1 MSEAKLKLFTAILAL
16 LAIIMIGSL
25 GLAYF
30 ENLPL
35 FDALWVTVISL
46 TTTGYGDIV
55 PHTISGRAFLMGVLL
70 VGIGVMAYSL
80 GAVTNILVER
90 QITRIMDKG
99 NIKKAINAL
108 QNHVI
113 VCGAGRVGSNVASIL
128 KAEQVPYVMIDHN
141 QETVE
146 RLQEEGELII
156 HGDATQDETLTELGI
171 HRARGIICALPEDAY
186 NLFVALTA
194 RDANPNLKI
203 VARAERPET
212 MEKLKRAG
220 ADKVIAPT
228 LIAGSQMAMAIM
240 KPLTVDL
247 IDTLYTPHMREY
259 MLEEFLVREHSP
271 LVNREVMDIFAEQ
284 QKVTVIAII
293 RGDEIIANVRGNHIF
308 SMMGIYSD
316 GGGIIANV
324 RGNHIILPGD
334 NLVLL
339 GAKKNLEL
347 FERSLEG

>member
-16 LAIIMIGSL
+16 LTIIILGSI

-55 PHTISGRAFLMGVLL
+55 PHTITGRAFLMCVLL

-90 QITRIMDKG
+90 QITRIMDKS

-108 QNHVI
+108 QDHVI
-113 VCGAGRVGSNVASIL
+113 VCGGGRVGSNVATIL

-141 QETVE
+141 QETVQQ
-146 RLQEEGELII
+146 LQEEGELVI
-156 HGDATQDETLTELGI
+156 HGDATQDETLIELGI
-171 HRARGIICALPEDAY
+171 QRARGIVCALPEDAY
-186 NLFVALTA
+186 NLFVTLTA
-194 RDANPNLKI
+194 RDVNPNLKI
-203 VARAERPET
+203 VSRAERPET

-247 IDTLYTPHMREY
+247 IDTLYTPHIKGY
-259 MLEEFLVREHSP
+259 HLEEFLVGEHSP
-271 LVNREVMDIFAEQ
+271 LANRQVMDIFEQQ
-284 QKVTVIAII
+284 QKVTIIAII
-293 RGDEIIANVRGNHIF
+293 RNDQIIANVRGNH
-308 SMMGIYSD
+308 
-316 GGGIIANV
+316 V
-324 RGNHIILPGD
+324 ILPGD

-339 GAKKNLEL
+339 GSRKNLEL
-347 FERSLEG
+347 FEQAMDG